1 MYDILLYYTIG
12 RDKMSKLAANLGYV
26 DSLSSKKHRQI
37 NKESLPK
44 EIQHKLKLIEKAFS

>member
-1 MYDILLYYTIG
+1 MRSKCAKW

-26 DSLSSKKHRQI
+26 DSLRSKKHSKI
-37 NKESLPK
+37 DKESLSK